1 MIHKA
6 MLAIDQGILDL
17 FIYIDH
23 LPDSV
28 FATAFI
34 GVALIVMI
42 GSWLFPKT

>member
-1 MIHKA
+1 MIH
-6 MLAIDQGILDL
+6 AINQGILEL
-17 FIYIDH
+17 CLYIDH

-42 GSWLFPKT
+42 GSWLFPKP